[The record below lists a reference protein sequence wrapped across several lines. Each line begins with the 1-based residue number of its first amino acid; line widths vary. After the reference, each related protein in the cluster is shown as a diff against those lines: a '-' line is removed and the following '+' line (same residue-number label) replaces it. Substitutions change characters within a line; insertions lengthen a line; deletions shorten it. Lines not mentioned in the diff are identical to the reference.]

1 MSGPGRGRG
10 GDRMCVCGGVSQSRE
25 VWGRGRGEKRGE
37 APSSEIWEGGVPE
50 RRGEGPG
57 KVGGGIP
64 EEERRG

>member
-10 GDRMCVCGGVSQSRE
+10 EDRMSGAGGVSQSRE

-57 KVGGGIP
+57 SKVGGGGP
-64 EEERRG
+64 